1 LFDDCGF
8 VEISKD
14 THIIIC
20 PVGCENES
28 NLHESLTVNLCV
40 YEITGLG
47 ICSSVAK
54 IIGVSDTESHLMPKK
69 RHMS

>member
-1 LFDDCGF
+1 M
-8 VEISKD
+8 EIPKG

-28 NLHESLTVNLCV
+28 NLHDSLTVNICL

-47 ICSSVAK
+47 LASLLLK
-54 IIGVSDTESHLMPKK
+54 
-69 RHMS
+69 

>member
-8 VEISKD
+8 VEIPKD

-28 NLHESLTVNLCV
+28 NLHDCLTVCL

-47 ICSSVAK
+47 ICFSVAK
-54 IIGVSDTESHLMPKK
+54 IIGVPDAECHLMPKK
-69 RHMS
+69 CF